1 MGLFIC
7 GFRSL
12 LGFLG
17 TCFFLFCLLVFFVCL
32 IINGSYLF
40 IFTEIKK
47 SMMKASFRYCT
58 VPSEFL
64 TQTPEFLKSVYGLST
79 DLVRSINLS
88 FLAVI
93 FLLENRIKYIY
104 FILMLYVWSDSFLLP
119 NVLFLADFKAS
130 AATVRLSTA

>member
-1 MGLFIC
+1 
-7 GFRSL
+7 
-12 LGFLG
+12 
-17 TCFFLFCLLVFFVCL
+17 
-32 IINGSYLF
+32 
-40 IFTEIKK
+40 
-47 SMMKASFRYCT
+47 MKASFQYCT

-104 FILMLYVWSDSFLLP
+104 F
-119 NVLFLADFKAS
+119 NVLRM
-130 AATVRLSTA
+130 V